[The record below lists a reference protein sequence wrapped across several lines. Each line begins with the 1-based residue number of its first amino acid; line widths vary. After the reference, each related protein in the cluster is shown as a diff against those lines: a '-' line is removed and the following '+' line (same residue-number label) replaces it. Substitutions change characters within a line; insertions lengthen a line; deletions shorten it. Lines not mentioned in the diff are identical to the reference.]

1 MESKRENLSWTA
13 HTHTHTRR
21 EGGSEMLARL
31 SVKPRKGAMQYSA
44 FPGCSLF
51 RAPGVVIQLDFSTEG
66 GRLVNLEKESQ
77 LQTCMCEG
85 KTQSTKR
92 NRRPTW

>member
-1 MESKRENLSWTA
+1 MDS
-13 HTHTHTRR
+13 THTRR

-44 FPGCSLF
+44 FPGCSLL
-51 RAPGVVIQLDFSTEG
+51 RAPGVVIQLDFSAEG

-77 LQTCMCEG
+77 LQTCMCKG
-85 KTQSTKR
+85 KTQNTKR
-92 NRRPTW
+92 NR